1 MIDEETKKQEKKERA
16 AQLIEEGGEINV
28 LDAEELEL
36 DSKEI
41 EASLNEVS
49 SAITESD
56 PSTADILQMARH
68 I

>member
-41 EASLNEVS
+41 GKWLHSISGVFK
-49 SAITESD
+49 
-56 PSTADILQMARH
+56 
-68 I
+68 